1 MSFTEAWLT
10 LEALLAFVLG
20 MGAAVIPAQEPSSA
34 SADSEYESLKTDER
48 R

>member
-10 LEALLAFVLG
+10 LEALAFVLG

>member
-20 MGAAVIPAQEPSSA
+20 MGAVIPAQEPSSA

>member
-1 MSFTEAWLT
+1 MSFTEAWLA
-10 LEALLAFVLG
+10 LEALAFVLG
-20 MGAAVIPAQEPSSA
+20 MGAVIPAQEPSLA